1 MNIYFIGSIMGGRIN
16 QSQYGEIVKIL
27 KQHGNVFSEHIADE
41 SLSEYGE
48 TDLEKEEIHDRELER
63 LEKSDLV
70 VAEITTPSLGVGY
83 LVAEALRLNKRI
95 IALYNG
101 EDTLKLSAIIKGN
114 KKIKVHLY
122 KTKDDV
128 ERILTSLKNFII

>member
-1 MNIYFIGSIMGGRIN
+1 MNIYFIGSILGGRIN
-16 QSQYGEIVKIL
+16 QSQYREVIEIL
-27 KQHGNVFSEHIADE
+27 KQHGNVLSEHIADE

-48 TDLEKEEIHDRELER
+48 TDLEKEEIHDRELKR

-83 LVAEALRLNKRI
+83 LIAEALRLNKRI

-101 EDTLKLSAIIKGN
+101 EDTLKLSAMIKGN
-114 KKIKVHLY
+114 KKTKVHLY
-122 KTKDDV
+122 KTRDDIN
-128 ERILTSLKNFII
+128 RIFTSLLN

>member
-1 MNIYFIGSIMGGRIN
+1 MNIYFIGSILGGRTN
-16 QSQYGEIVKIL
+16 QMQYRQLVEIL
-27 KQHGNVFSEHIADE
+27 KQRGNVLSEHIADE

-48 TDLEKEEIHDRELER
+48 TDLEKEEIHNRELKK

-83 LVAEALRLNKRI
+83 LIAEALRLNKRI

-101 EDTLKLSAIIKGN
+101 EDTLKLSAMIKGN
-114 KKIKVHLY
+114 KKIEVHLY
-122 KTKDDV
+122 KTPEDLKA
-128 ERILTSLKNFII
+128 IL